1 MNDIVGFKLTDLL
14 KEINFGIDVFCFFK
28 NKDLKRIK
36 EIVSNPNVISYLYF
50 NDFYLSYPMD
60 DPNVIVKK
68 LEIVEKLC
76 EARHS
81 SIKNKQ
87 VESVVFFDMIK
98 SKKSSDDEITLD
110 GFSTL
115 GAWIDEKFLIDLIDD
130 IFLADQK
137 MTYRDLLSDDFFI
150 AGLIRKYVQCQ
161 LFEKKLEK
169 KFHLYE
175 LNIILNQ
182 LKKSIKDN
190 VLLTLQGRELSVF
203 ADKNTIENYFGKRE
217 SKLVDRIY
225 NDESIYNY
233 INFEDLDKLAYL
245 LPDYFYYLMLKEDK
259 IDISTDKTINYIFRI
274 IEKNLDLLNEYTPCQ
289 LNELKQYA

>member
-115 GAWIDEKFLIDLIDD
+115 GAWIDEKFLIDLMDD

>member
-87 VESVVFFDMIK
+87 VESVIFFDMIK

-115 GAWIDEKFLIDLIDD
+115 GAWIDEKFLIDLMDD

>member
-87 VESVVFFDMIK
+87 VEGVIFFDMIK

-115 GAWIDEKFLIDLIDD
+115 GAWIDEKFLIDLMDD

-150 AGLIRKYVQCQ
+150 AGLIKKYVQCQ